1 MTRDRVRR
9 LSLGNHDVLFQPHTK
24 TDRPIDRGRIM
35 DIDVF
40 IQGNA
45 DFRVTTGK
53 SRRSIQGA
61 SRARHAR
68 LPFNRAAAIYRLRSM
83 GCQGAGARIQ
93 HLERS
98 LSLRKSGPRQARSFL
113 SILPPHRVTI
123 RRFARSRKFYWRP
136 EKQLVL
142 VWR

>member
-1 MTRDRVRR
+1 
-9 LSLGNHDVLFQPHTK
+9 
-24 TDRPIDRGRIM
+24 M

-68 LPFNRAAAIYRLRSM
+68 LPLAVLLPSIVCAAWVVKEPEPGYNILRD
-83 GCQGAGARIQ
+83 
-93 HLERS
+93 H
-98 LSLRKSGPRQARSFL
+98 
-113 SILPPHRVTI
+113 
-123 RRFARSRKFYWRP
+123 
-136 EKQLVL
+136 
-142 VWR
+142 

>member
-1 MTRDRVRR
+1 
-9 LSLGNHDVLFQPHTK
+9 
-24 TDRPIDRGRIM
+24 M

-68 LPFNRAAAIYRLRSM
+68 LPFNRAAAIYRLRST
-83 GCQGAGARIQ
+83 GCQGVGARIED
-93 HLERS
+93 LETS
-98 LSLRKSGPRQARSFL
+98 LSFTQIGTKAGRVFFEHFADTPRDNYALCGLQEVLLAS
-113 SILPPHRVTI
+113 P
-123 RRFARSRKFYWRP
+123 
-136 EKQLVL
+136 KQLVL
-142 VWR
+142 V

>member
-1 MTRDRVRR
+1 
-9 LSLGNHDVLFQPHTK
+9 
-24 TDRPIDRGRIM
+24 M

-68 LPFNRAAAIYRLRSM
+68 LAAAIYRLRST
-83 GCQGAGARIQ
+83 GCQGVGARI
-93 HLERS
+93 EE
-98 LSLRKSGPRQARSFL
+98 SGD
-113 SILPPHRVTI
+113 IT
-123 RRFARSRKFYWRP
+123 KFYANRYNGG
-136 EKQLVL
+136 QGLF
-142 VWR
+142 